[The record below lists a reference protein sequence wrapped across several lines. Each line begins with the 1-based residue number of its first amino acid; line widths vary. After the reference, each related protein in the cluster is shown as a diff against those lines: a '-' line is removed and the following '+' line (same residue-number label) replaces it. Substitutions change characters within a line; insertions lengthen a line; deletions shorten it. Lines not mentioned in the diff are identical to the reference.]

1 MAREGG
7 EGSQAHYLHGA
18 VEDAAEADA
27 VLEDAVDLEDGVVR
41 LLGVTVGHV
50 IHVEH
55 HLLHFSPHGPASSGG
70 SDCCGGGYGVWA
82 GTRQSKGGDPSVGGR
97 VGGWMGVGGGRLQL
111 QERKGEETVVRG
123 RGAVLGGNW
132 GGGSGRVDLLLLD
145 SMTTG
150 AAQRACTF
158 F

>member
-1 MAREGG
+1 LAREGG

-70 SDCCGGGYGVWA
+70 GSDCCGGGYGVWA
-82 GTRQSKGGDPSVGGR
+82 GTRQTREGIQASA
-97 VGGWMGVGGGRLQL
+97 GGWVDGGGGVVACSCRRGK
-111 QERKGEETVVRG
+111 ERR
-123 RGAVLGGNW
+123 R
-132 GGGSGRVDLLLLD
+132 
-145 SMTTG
+145 
-150 AAQRACTF
+150 
-158 F
+158 